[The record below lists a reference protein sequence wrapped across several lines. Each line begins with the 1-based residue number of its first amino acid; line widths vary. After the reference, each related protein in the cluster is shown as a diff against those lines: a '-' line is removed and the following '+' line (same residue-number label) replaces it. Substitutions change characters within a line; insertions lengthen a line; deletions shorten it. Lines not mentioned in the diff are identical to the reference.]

1 MKRLLAVL
9 LAFMLLL
16 SSVSCKRRH
25 DEDDIALTDTTT
37 SSGASHIPS
46 DISALEE
53 IPEEV
58 AENEVT
64 EVPDSQPQEKPE
76 NITTPKT
83 CEPEPAEPQPDK
95 NGTGISDT
103 PTVPENELFGKAL
116 REIYPNDSI
125 TEKGNEFFV
134 TRNIGRYNYADY
146 IGYYYDSPT
155 NAAYSYWFTCDND
168 DFRFGLNRPKPY
180 IYEQKRDKASDS
192 AYVQRSLRSL
202 YRDETSLYPDDTI
215 IVRAKIADG
224 DSIQRLTYEL
234 TGDKYMMTE
243 AYTEVPLE
251 ILEVFYGD
259 AEAGDTIG
267 YMSHGYMYK
276 KISKKDGQYFGEDR
290 EITWK
295 TMAPNT
301 LKDKE
306 CYIFLKKSASESVV
320 EGRPLYSKL
329 FIINVEDAP
338 RYTFADP
345 NDTLFFCPIG
355 EGLDYY
361 FEYYFNVYCIRRED
375 NDSEK
380 DLLLDCAY
388 NNRSYAEY
396 MVKNGIETEKYQKYL
411 DQTKNLYRASLSKI
425 KRFLDKEQIEA
436 VERIMSRRD
445 AKETIQ

>member
-25 DEDDIALTDTTT
+25 DENDIALTDTTI

-46 DISALEE
+46 DINALEE
-53 IPEEV
+53 SSEEV

-64 EVPDSQPQEKPE
+64 KVPDSQPQEKPE

-83 CEPEPAEPQPDK
+83 SEPEPAEPQPDK

-125 TEKGNEFFV
+125 TEKSNEFFV

-146 IGYYYDSPT
+146 IGAAYDSPIKVS
-155 NAAYSYWFTCDND
+155 SYWFEPRNGEFMFPVLVSDPHI
-168 DFRFGLNRPKPY
+168 RKNRREQIADSPY
-180 IYEQKRDKASDS
+180 M
-192 AYVQRSLRSL
+192 QRTLKDAGCRI
-202 YRDETSLYPDDTI
+202 TSLYPDDTI

-234 TGDKYMMTE
+234 TGDKYLMTE

-329 FIINVEDAP
+329 YIINVEDAP

-345 NDTLFFCPIG
+345 NDTLFFCPVG
-355 EGLDYY
+355 EGPDFYY
-361 FEYYFNVYCIRRED
+361 KHYFNVYCIRKDED
-375 NDSEK
+375 AEK
-380 DLLLDCAY
+380 DLLLDCVY
-388 NNRSYAEY
+388 KNRSHAEY

-436 VERIMSRRD
+436 VERIISRRK
-445 AKETIQ
+445 AKETTQ